1 MSVRIEKL
9 IAEYPD
15 MVRDRKCLA
24 YQIAHFRGLSAEE
37 VIESM
42 YTLRQ
47 DGERV
52 QTSSLSDKT
61 AQIAMSYRER
71 LNRMN
76 REWYEHLE
84 WRLRCVSDEL
94 DFFESAI
101 RALSGELSSVM
112 VCLVLDGMT
121 WDATADALHMSRA
134 NIGKLRKKA
143 ILELDMLYARH
154 DLETT
159 AYMLGTEGWYVL
171 QRGCLLRGSGSA
183 DRQLPVRP
191 SPGAGGQQRYR
202 QCSCAR
208 HYRRAHYVKAQGHVY
223 ADPCAAA
230 QAGGDGAEA
239 HQRCTG

>member
-24 YQIAHFRGLSAEE
+24 YQIAHFRGMSAEE

-42 YTLRQ
+42 YTPRQ

-52 QTSSLSDKT
+52 QTSSISDKT
-61 AQIAMSYRER
+61 AQIAMSYRDR

-84 WRLRCVSDEL
+84 WSDEL

-143 ILELDMLYARH
+143 ILELEALYARH

-159 AYMLGTEGWYVL
+159 AYLLGTEG
-171 QRGCLLRGSGSA
+171 
-183 DRQLPVRP
+183 
-191 SPGAGGQQRYR
+191 
-202 QCSCAR
+202 
-208 HYRRAHYVKAQGHVY
+208 
-223 ADPCAAA
+223 
-230 QAGGDGAEA
+230 
-239 HQRCTG
+239 

>member
-42 YTLRQ
+42 YTPRQ

-61 AQIAMSYRER
+61 AQIAMNYRDR

-94 DFFESAI
+94 DFFESA
-101 RALSGELSSVM
+101 
-112 VCLVLDGMT
+112 
-121 WDATADALHMSRA
+121 LHSLPA
-134 NIGKLRKKA
+134 
-143 ILELDMLYARH
+143 
-154 DLETT
+154 DLEPVMWDLVVEQLKWEAVEQKYAISHTT
-159 AYMLGTEGWYVL
+159 V
-171 QRGCLLRGSGSA
+171 
-183 DRQLPVRP
+183 
-191 SPGAGGQQRYR
+191 YR
-202 QCSCAR
+202 MR
-208 HYRRAHYVKAQGHVY
+208 KAQCIPIY
-223 ADPCAAA
+223 RSIWNQSA
-230 QAGGDGAEA
+230 
-239 HQRCTG
+239 

>member
-42 YTLRQ
+42 YTPRQ

-52 QTSSLSDKT
+52 QTGSLSDKT

-71 LNRMN
+71 LN

-143 ILELDMLYARH
+143 ILELRSLYGAEDCAGLCALRLRPALRDSTGVCH
-154 DLETT
+154 WD
-159 AYMLGTEGWYVL
+159 EGACVRERELLWY
-171 QRGCLLRGSGSA
+171 CI
-183 DRQLPVRP
+183 
-191 SPGAGGQQRYR
+191 GAGDTVGAY
-202 QCSCAR
+202 
-208 HYRRAHYVKAQGHVY
+208 GT
-223 ADPCAAA
+223 AAV
-230 QAGGDGAEA
+230 
-239 HQRCTG
+239 

>member
-1 MSVRIEKL
+1 
-9 IAEYPD
+9 
-15 MVRDRKCLA
+15 
-24 YQIAHFRGLSAEE
+24 
-37 VIESM
+37 
-42 YTLRQ
+42 
-47 DGERV
+47 
-52 QTSSLSDKT
+52 
-61 AQIAMSYRER
+61 MSYRER
-71 LNRMN
+71 LNQMN

-159 AYMLGTEGWYVL
+159 AYMLETEG
-171 QRGCLLRGSGSA
+171 
-183 DRQLPVRP
+183 
-191 SPGAGGQQRYR
+191 
-202 QCSCAR
+202 
-208 HYRRAHYVKAQGHVY
+208 
-223 ADPCAAA
+223 
-230 QAGGDGAEA
+230 
-239 HQRCTG
+239 

>member
-42 YTLRQ
+42 YTPRQ

-84 WRLRCVSDEL
+84 WRLQCVSDEL

-159 AYMLGTEGWYVL
+159 AYMLGTEG
-171 QRGCLLRGSGSA
+171 
-183 DRQLPVRP
+183 
-191 SPGAGGQQRYR
+191 
-202 QCSCAR
+202 
-208 HYRRAHYVKAQGHVY
+208 
-223 ADPCAAA
+223 
-230 QAGGDGAEA
+230 
-239 HQRCTG
+239 